1 MQYSWQM
8 AFSAPVSRTVTKI
21 AGREPQAIGRLPT
34 PGSEIDHGAAD
45 AQREKVKHRITP
57 KLQRIV
63 FLATTASGTLA
74 VATRRMLAL
83 PTLRACLPEFQR
95 LCHLGSPRARHAG
108 AVAGWGLK
116 PSTRK
121 AREHA
126 DRHRL
131 PYIAIEDGFLRSWGL
146 GVEGHPPH
154 SLVVDP
160 LGIYYDA
167 SRPSALENLIL
178 AAEHTSEAEL
188 ARARSGMQRLRELRL
203 SKYNHAPD
211 RPLFDDDRPRVL
223 VVDQTA
229 GDASIPGGLAEADD
243 FQRMLESARAEH
255 PESEILVKVHPD
267 VIAGKKEGHL
277 LAAGQLPGCRL
288 IGETL
293 SPWSLLDAVHCV
305 HVVSSQLGFEA
316 LLADKRVVC
325 HGVPFYAGWG
335 LTDDRRHC
343 PRRGVPRSLAQV
355 FAAAYFGYARYAN
368 PYTGQAGDF
377 EQTLELIGDQTRQQR
392 RLAGRWVT
400 YGLSSWK
407 RGFVG
412 DFLGDGAAIR
422 HLRHNK
428 PPEGA
433 ERDERL
439 LCWASQL
446 DSAAEQRCRE
456 RDHVLW
462 RMEDGFLRSI
472 GLGVDLA
479 RPLSLVVDSLGI
491 HYDANRES
499 ELERTLNEAS
509 FPPALLQRAA
519 RLRERLVALRIS
531 KYNVPGARRLQRP
544 EGGRLLLVPG
554 QVETD
559 ASIAHGTFD
568 IRTNGDLLAA
578 VRQANPE
585 ARILYKPHPDV
596 TTGARVGA
604 LSPGDE
610 RLYDLEVGDVDIVDL
625 LDMVDEVHTMC
636 SLAGFEAL
644 LRGRRVVTYGMP
656 FYAGWG
662 LTEDRHACPRRRRS
676 LELDALVAA
685 TLILYPLYVDPGSRR
700 LCNAET
706 VVALLEQR
714 RADHHRPAWRTH
726 LYRWYRN
733 IFIGKH

>member
-1 MQYSWQM
+1 
-8 AFSAPVSRTVTKI
+8 
-21 AGREPQAIGRLPT
+21 
-34 PGSEIDHGAAD
+34 
-45 AQREKVKHRITP
+45 
-57 KLQRIV
+57 
-63 FLATTASGTLA
+63 
-74 VATRRMLAL
+74 MLAL
-83 PTLRACLPEFQR
+83 PILSACLPEFDR
-95 LCHLGSPRARHAG
+95 FCPLGSPDGRRAAS
-108 AVAGWGLK
+108 VAGWGLK
-116 PSTRK
+116 PSSRK
-121 AREHA
+121 ARAHA

-131 PYIAIEDGFLRSWGL
+131 PYLAIEDGFLRSWGL

-154 SLVVDP
+154 SLIVDP

-167 SRPSALENLIL
+167 SRPSTLENLIL
-178 AAEHTSEAEL
+178 DADDAPETEL
-188 ARARSGMQRLRELRL
+188 VRARDGMERLRELRL
-203 SKYNHAPD
+203 SKYNQAPD
-211 RPLFDDDRPRVL
+211 RRLFDDDRPRVL

-229 GDASIPGGLAEADD
+229 GDASIAGGLAEADD
-243 FQRMLESARAEH
+243 FRRMLDAARAEH

-267 VIAGKKEGHL
+267 VIAGKKAGHL
-277 LAAGQLPGCRL
+277 LEAGQLPGCRL
-288 IGETL
+288 IGENL
-293 SPWSLLDAVHCV
+293 NPWSLLDAVHSV

-316 LLADKRVVC
+316 LLAGKRVVC

-335 LTDDRRHC
+335 LTDDRRPC
-343 PRRGVPRSLAQV
+343 PRRGVQRSLAQV
-355 FAAAYFGYARYAN
+355 FSAAYLRYARYAN
-368 PYTGQAGDF
+368 PYTGQATDF
-377 EQTLELIGDQTRQQR
+377 EEALELIGDQTRQQR

-400 YGLSSWK
+400 WGLSSWK

-412 DFLGDGAAIR
+412 DFLGHDAEVR
-422 HLRHNK
+422 HLRHDH
-428 PPEGA
+428 PPKGA

-439 LCWASQL
+439 LCWASRL
-446 DSAAEQRCRE
+446 DAEAEERCRA
-456 RDHVLW
+456 RGHALW

-479 RPLSLVVDSLGI
+479 RPLSLVVDALGI
-491 HYDANRES
+491 HYDASRES
-499 ELERTLNEAS
+499 ELERTLNEAPFS
-509 FPPALLQRAA
+509 PALLRRAA
-519 RLRERLVALRIS
+519 RLRERLVALRLS

-554 QVETD
+554 QVESD
-559 ASIAHGTFD
+559 ASIAYGTLD
-568 IRTNGDLLAA
+568 IRTNGALLAA
-578 VRQANPE
+578 VRQANPD

-596 TTGARVGA
+596 VTGARVGA
-604 LSPGDE
+604 LSQADE

-676 LELDALVAA
+676 LDLDALVAA

-714 RADHHRPAWRTH
+714 RAEHPRPAWRTH